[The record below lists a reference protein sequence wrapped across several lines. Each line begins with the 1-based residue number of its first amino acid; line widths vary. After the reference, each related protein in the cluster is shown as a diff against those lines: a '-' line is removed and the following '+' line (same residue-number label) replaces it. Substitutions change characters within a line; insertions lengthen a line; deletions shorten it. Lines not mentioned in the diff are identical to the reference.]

1 MFRKHQDEFGEIC
14 YALRT
19 GQSPQLKHIICS
31 TTPGGGKSML
41 PLIAA
46 SQLIPGFA
54 ERICWVVPR
63 RSLQSQAEA
72 EFLKPRTRELL
83 GHNHTVRRS
92 TNEADPCRGLSGFVT
107 TYQAI
112 GMGNTHLREEFSRRR
127 YILVLDEPHHLEEGG
142 AWETALAPLVRRA
155 ALTVYMSGTLERGN
169 RKRIAFLPYRET
181 PDGEVIDLSNNPSTR
196 TISYSRRDALLDKA
210 VLPIHFEL
218 MDGTA
223 QWIGRDG
230 ETYATT
236 LSGAHKDTAEALY
249 TALKTQFA
257 VHLLD
262 DCAAHW
268 STYRST
274 HPRSKLLVVTANI
287 EDAKKYV
294 DHLYAGGIKA
304 AIATSDD
311 SAQAARNIE
320 HFKTVGKKRSLDALV
335 TVAMAYEG
343 LDVPAVTH
351 IACLTHIRSKP
362 WIEQMIAR
370 ATRFDAEAGPW
381 EEQMA
386 YIYVP
391 DDRNMCAI
399 IAGMQDEQVAAIK
412 QVRGDEEDF
421 VLQMPPERG
430 PAGERITI
438 TPVGSQGAGRRW
450 NRIGH
455 VAHTPSH
462 GARETQR
469 TPSQQEAD
477 LREKIQSYCKQVD
490 LFFFDRKWGE
500 TNKRVVKTFGKPRTA
515 MTLSELQRVMAWLEG
530 NYPMGKSNGTKTR
543 TQPVS
548 SASRG

>member
-1 MFRKHQDEFGEIC
+1 VKFATPFAPARHHNSD
-14 YALRT
+14 
-19 GQSPQLKHIICS
+19 HIICS

-41 PLIAA
+41 PIIAA

-72 EFLKPRTRELL
+72 EFLKPRIREML
-83 GHNHTVRRS
+83 GHNHSVRRS
-92 TNEADPCRGLSGFVT
+92 TNEPDPCRGLSGFAT

-112 GMGNTHLREEFSRRR
+112 GTGNAHLRDEFARRR
-127 YILVLDEPHHLEEGG
+127 YVLVLDEPHHLEEGG
-142 AWETALAPLVRRA
+142 AWEAALAPLVKRA

-169 RKRIAFLPYRET
+169 RKRIAFLPYRDT
-181 PDGEVIDLSNNPSTR
+181 PDGEIIDLSNNPSTR

-268 STYRST
+268 ATYRST

-294 DHLYAGGIKA
+294 DHLYKGGIRA

-320 HFKTVGKKRSLDALV
+320 YFKTVGKRRSLDALV

-351 IACLTHIRSKP
+351 IACLDAHSF
-362 WIEQMIAR
+362 QAVDR
-370 ATRFDAEAGPW
+370 A
-381 EEQMA
+381 
-386 YIYVP
+386 
-391 DDRNMCAI
+391 DDRARHAFRRRSRAVGRADGLHLR
-399 IAGMQDEQVAAIK
+399 AGRPQH
-412 QVRGDEEDF
+412 VRHHRRDAGRAGFGHQATAQRREDF

-430 PAGERITI
+430 APGERTTI
-438 TPVGSQGAGRRW
+438 TPVGSQGVGRRW
-450 NRIGH
+450 NRVGH
-455 VAHTPSH
+455 VSHENSH
-462 GARETQR
+462 GSRETQR
-469 TPSQQEAD
+469 TPSQQEAE
-477 LREKIQSYCKQVD
+477 LREKIQAYCKQVD
-490 LFFFDRKWGE
+490 LNFYDRKWGE
-500 TNKRVVKTFGKPRTA
+500 TNKRVVKYFGKPRTA
-515 MTLSELQRVMAWLEG
+515 MTLKELQRVMAWLEG
-530 NYPMGKSNGTKTR
+530 NYPTGKASNR
-543 TQPVS
+543 PVS
-548 SASRG
+548 PSPVSTASRG